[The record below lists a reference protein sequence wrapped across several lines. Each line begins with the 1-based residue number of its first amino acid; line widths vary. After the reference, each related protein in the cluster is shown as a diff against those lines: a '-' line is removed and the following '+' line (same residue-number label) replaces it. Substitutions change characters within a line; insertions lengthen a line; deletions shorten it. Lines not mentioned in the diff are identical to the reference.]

1 MNTSSSPSS
10 SDERAIPVPAQPA
23 ALKERPLSP
32 HLQVYRLP
40 PTALAS
46 IAHRATGVFLSAG
59 LLLLTVC
66 AMAIAEGATS
76 FQTMQALLAS
86 ALGRLFLWGWIFS
99 LHFHLCHGVRHLV
112 WDTGHGFERETL
124 DRFARVELIA
134 AGGLTFA
141 TLILNLIF

>member
-10 SDERAIPVPAQPA
+10 SDERAIPVPTQPA
-23 ALKERPLSP
+23 APKERPLSP

-66 AMAIAEGATS
+66 AMAMAEGEAA
-76 FQTMQALLAS
+76 FQAMQALLGS
-86 ALGRLFLWGWIFS
+86 TLGRLFLWGWIFS
-99 LHFHLCHGVRHLV
+99 LYFHLCHGVRHLI
-112 WDTGHGFERETL
+112 WDTGHGFERERL
-124 DRFARVELIA
+124 DYFALVETGA
-134 AGGLTFA
+134 AAGLTFA
-141 TLILNLIF
+141 TLLLNLLF